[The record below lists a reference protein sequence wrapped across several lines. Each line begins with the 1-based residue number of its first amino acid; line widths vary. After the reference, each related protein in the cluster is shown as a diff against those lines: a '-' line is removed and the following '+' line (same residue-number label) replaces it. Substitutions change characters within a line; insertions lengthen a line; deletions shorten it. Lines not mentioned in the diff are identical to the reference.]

1 MNALHIK
8 NTVLAV
14 LAATGSAVAQ
24 ALGGWDV
31 ALKVLICFMALDYVT
46 GWLVA
51 AVWHKSAKSKTG
63 ALDSKASY
71 KGLVKKGVMLALVW
85 MAALLDQATGSDF
98 ARDAVCMFFIA
109 NEGLSILENT
119 AVMGV
124 PYPAFIKNMLDAIH
138 QASDQGERKHGGSHM
153 STRAGTVPLSD
164 LQFLKIYFNRKRLR
178 STTANLKKMLAETG
192 GDAICNGSIFLR
204 NQQSACHLKAD
215 GKVYKAP
222 DYRAWAISW
231 NTPADFGVKTVPNG
245 DANYMECVHLIIGG
259 KKINPVTCGADM
271 RYRAPR
277 TAIGTKNGRFAYYVS
292 KDRRT
297 PEQLRDLLAAS
308 GWDNAIMMDGGG
320 STCFMDSE
328 GKGFTGDGRVIPF
341 FLVWKKKSG
350 DACEPEGEKP
360 MVEINAY
367 SKAKDGDKKLSTNFK
382 VKEFACKDGSDAV
395 LVAPRLVMVLQ
406 SLRSHFCAAVTINS
420 AYRTPQY
427 NAKEGGVTDSQHCYG
442 TAADIVVR
450 GKTPAQVAAYARQ
463 LMPDWGGVGVYAKK
477 GFTHIDVREAKAD
490 WNG

>member
-1 MNALHIK
+1 M
-8 NTVLAV
+8 
-14 LAATGSAVAQ
+14 
-24 ALGGWDV
+24 
-31 ALKVLICFMALDYVT
+31 
-46 GWLVA
+46 
-51 AVWHKSAKSKTG
+51 
-63 ALDSKASY
+63 
-71 KGLVKKGVMLALVW
+71 
-85 MAALLDQATGSDF
+85 
-98 ARDAVCMFFIA
+98 
-109 NEGLSILENT
+109 
-119 AVMGV
+119 
-124 PYPAFIKNMLDAIH
+124 
-138 QASDQGERKHGGSHM
+138 
-153 STRAGTVPLSD
+153 TRAGTIPLQD
-164 LQFLKIYFNRKRLR
+164 LQWLRIYFNRKRLR

-204 NQQSACHLKAD
+204 NQQPACHLKAD

-231 NTPADFGVKTVPNG
+231 NTPEDFGVKTVPNG

-259 KKINPVTCGADM
+259 KKISPVTCGADM

-292 KDRRT
+292 KDRRS
-297 PEQLRDLLAAS
+297 PEQLRDLLVSS

-341 FLVWKKKSG
+341 FLVWKLKSG
-350 DACEPEGEKP
+350 DAFEPEGEKP

-367 SKAKDGDKKLSTNFK
+367 SKAKDGGKKLSTNFA
-382 VKEFACKDGSDAV
+382 VREFACKDGSDAV

-420 AYRTPQY
+420 GYRTPQY
-427 NAKEGGVTDSQHCYG
+427 NAKVGGVTDSQHCYG

-463 LMPDWGGVGVYAKK
+463 LMPDWGGVGIYTKE
-477 GFTHIDVREAKAD
+477 GFTHIDVRESKAD
-490 WNG
+490 WTG